1 MEGEHVLVATGGL
14 SYQSTGSTGDGYR
27 FAEETGHKVTE
38 LSPSLVPLKTKEDY
52 IPRLQGLSL
61 KTPNLRL
68 SQAKGALPGF
78 W

>member
-1 MEGEHVLVATGGL
+1 MFWLPLEDFPISQQAPH
-14 SYQSTGSTGDGYR
+14 GDGYR

-61 KTPNLRL
+61 KNC
-68 SQAKGALPGF
+68 
-78 W
+78 